1 MANKILLQRKISKV
15 IETLADRTGKT
26 LDQAL
31 DMMYSSNVYDKIK
44 HQVGDT
50 HCLSDI
56 YLADD
61 ILNEISNRG

>member
-15 IETLADRTGKT
+15 IETLSDRTGKT
-26 LDQAL
+26 LDESL
-31 DMMYSSNVYDKIK
+31 DMMYNSSVYDKIK
-44 HQVGDT
+44 HQIGDT

-61 ILNEISNRG
+61 ISNELE

>member
-15 IETLADRTGKT
+15 IETITDKTGKP
-26 LDQAL
+26 LDESL
-31 DMMYSSNVYDKIK
+31 DMMYRSNVYDKIK